1 MNITS
6 ETTPFITTA
15 VQGTTSAMLLFYY
28 RQMLNDS
35 IIWLIA
41 AGILIIA
48 DLYFGIDAAIYNGE
62 KVRVSRAVR
71 RTLNKI
77 CEYFCWI
84 MMSAVLSVCYHSD
97 WIKLA
102 ILSVVIG
109 NELQS
114 CITNFFAARGVNI
127 SFNIFKMLA
136 KVTNNNYLEDITIT
150 KKNKNEDEIK
160 Q

>member
-6 ETTPFITTA
+6 DTTSFVTTT

-41 AGILIIA
+41 AGVLIVV

-62 KVRVSRAVR
+62 KVRISRAIR
-71 RTLNKI
+71 RTLNKA
-77 CEYFCWI
+77 CEYFCWV
-84 MMSAVLSVCYHSD
+84 MMAVVLSVCYESS
-97 WIKLA
+97 WIKIA
-102 ILSVVIG
+102 ILSIVIG
-109 NELQS
+109 NEIQS
-114 CITNFFAARGVNI
+114 CITNFFAARGINI
-127 SFNIFKMLA
+127 TFNIFKLLG
-136 KVTNNNYLEDITIT
+136 KVTNNNLLEDITIT
-150 KKNKNEDEIK
+150 KKQDENK

>member
-6 ETTPFITTA
+6 DTTPFTTTA

-28 RQMLNDS
+28 RQVLNDS
-35 IIWLIA
+35 TIWLIA
-41 AGILIIA
+41 AGVLIIA
-48 DLYFGIDAAIYNGE
+48 DLYLGIDAAIYNGE
-62 KVRVSRAVR
+62 KIRVSRAIR
-71 RTLNKI
+71 RTMNKA
-77 CEYFCWI
+77 CEYFCWV
-84 MMSAVLSVCYHSD
+84 MVSAVLSICYHSEL
-97 WIKLA
+97 IKLA
-102 ILSVVIG
+102 ILSIIIG

-136 KVTNNNYLEDITIT
+136 KITNNNYLEDITIT